1 MWHLV
6 QNSENKY
13 LSNTKD
19 VYKNDSN
26 MIDGSCNKYL
36 ECNNIGDEFVF

>member
-13 LSNTKD
+13 FSNTED

-26 MIDGSCNKYL
+26 MIDGCNRYL
-36 ECNNIGDEFVF
+36 KFGDSYEKIN